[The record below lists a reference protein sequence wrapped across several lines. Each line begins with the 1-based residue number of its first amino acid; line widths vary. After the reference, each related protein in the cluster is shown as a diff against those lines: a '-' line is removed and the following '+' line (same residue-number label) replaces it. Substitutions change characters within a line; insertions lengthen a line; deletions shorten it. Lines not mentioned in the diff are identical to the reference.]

1 MIKLINEIPS
11 FKKQNGA
18 YAKICSH
25 FAAYSPYQN
34 IALFWAQFDDN
45 NNPTALFSMIDSV
58 MMLCFDNGDLD
69 ELRSFLR
76 AIAPKK
82 IFTDL
87 DTTLLLGLNI
97 EVSCSVLYKR
107 PPFESNNQIE
117 NTYCGIDSL
126 YDILSERLNVGDRQ
140 AFIADMSHRIRHNAA
155 AYVSSPFSAAAI
167 IFDKNVAV
175 INGIAV
181 SKENAGKG
189 LGSATLNRLLDG
201 MKNRTVFVCAEEK
214 NVPFYEKNGFVFCE
228 NAAYSNTNGVF

>member
-1 MIKLINEIPS
+1 MIKLIDKIPS
-11 FKKQNGA
+11 FKKQNAA

-34 IALFWAQFDDN
+34 IALFWAQFDEE

-69 ELRSFLR
+69 ELRGFLK
-76 AIAPKK
+76 AVSPKK

-87 DTTLLLGLNI
+87 DTALLLGLNI
-97 EVSCSVLYKR
+97 EVSCAVLCKR
-107 PPFESNNQIE
+107 PPFESDNQIE
-117 NTYCGIDSL
+117 NTYCGIDAL
-126 YDILSERLNVGDRQ
+126 YNILSARLNIGNRE

-175 INGIAV
+175 INGISVLEEKA
-181 SKENAGKG
+181 SKG
-189 LGSATLNRLLDG
+189 LGSATLNRLLSG
-201 MKNRTVFVCAEEK
+201 MKNRTVFVCAEQK
-214 NVPFYEKNGFVFCE
+214 NVPFYEKNGFVFYE